1 MIRKKTIS
9 TQKPSVDLCDAMIA
23 GKFQS
28 SPKLEKFKPLISFVE
43 EHLNMM
49 GSLEKES

>member
-1 MIRKKTIS
+1 MRFAIPSYCLAVTIA
-9 TQKPSVDLCDAMIA
+9 CDAMIA

>member
-1 MIRKKTIS
+1 MIRKKKIS

-43 EHLNMM
+43 EHLNKT
-49 GSLEKES
+49 GCWEKES